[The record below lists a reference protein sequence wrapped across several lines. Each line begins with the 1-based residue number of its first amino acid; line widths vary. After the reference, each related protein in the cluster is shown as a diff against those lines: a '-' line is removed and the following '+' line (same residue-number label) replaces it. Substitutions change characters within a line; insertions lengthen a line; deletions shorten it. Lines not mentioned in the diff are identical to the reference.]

1 MKARAKLENR
11 RSRGGGKPSGA
22 RAGGSSLCKAQLA
35 LAFLTFLRTSR
46 ICFPLREKRK
56 MAMRMKHLC
65 RVKSEKRTPYKSSH
79 LWPPLDSPYRDIK
92 RP

>member
-1 MKARAKLENR
+1 
-11 RSRGGGKPSGA
+11 
-22 RAGGSSLCKAQLA
+22 
-35 LAFLTFLRTSR
+35 
-46 ICFPLREKRK
+46 